1 MAITDYNSKGIYFVK
16 DSLRAKGSFKPYY
29 RKFSEKEEAF
39 LKNAFIR
46 SKIREDDDKVNRRLK
61 KIRPLITI
69 R

>member
-1 MAITDYNSKGIYFVK
+1 MAITDYNPKGIYFV
-16 DSLRAKGSFKPYY
+16 KGSFKPYY